1 MEPIILLIGSVLLAL
16 ILLINLIKSK
26 QTMKEISL
34 SYRDICFYSLAII
47 AIICAFCL
55 FMIILDIAQIFF
67 IKQFCLTAGF
77 FIFAVSICYA
87 LFGDDTK
94 YHDILSTMFIIGGFI
109 ILCLS
114 AYVCSAIDLIQY
126 E

>member
-1 MEPIILLIGSVLLAL
+1 
-16 ILLINLIKSK
+16 
-26 QTMKEISL
+26 MKEI
-34 SYRDICFYSLAII
+34 SYRDICFYSLAIV

-67 IKQFCLTAGF
+67 IKQFCLTAGL

-94 YHDILSTMFIIGGFI
+94 LNVFNYNGEEGWEAVNSIAIPVISFTGTNDDGIMAVIEPKKAMEILERESCW
-109 ILCLS
+109 L
-114 AYVCSAIDLIQY
+114 
-126 E
+126 

>member
-1 MEPIILLIGSVLLAL
+1 
-16 ILLINLIKSK
+16 
-26 QTMKEISL
+26 MKEI
-34 SYRDICFYSLAII
+34 SYRDICFYSLAIV

-87 LFGDDTK
+87 FFGRGTS
-94 YHDILSTMFIIGGFI
+94 YHTLLSCTFIFI
-109 ILCLS
+109 AICIMCLA
-114 AYVCSAIDLIQY
+114 AYVCTMIDLIPY

>member
-1 MEPIILLIGSVLLAL
+1 
-16 ILLINLIKSK
+16 
-26 QTMKEISL
+26 MKEISL

-47 AIICAFCL
+47 AIICAFSL

-114 AYVCSAIDLIQY
+114 AYVCHIIELNNQIS
-126 E
+126 

>member
-1 MEPIILLIGSVLLAL
+1 
-16 ILLINLIKSK
+16 
-26 QTMKEISL
+26 MKEISL

-55 FMIILDIAQIFF
+55 IMIVFDIAQIFF

-77 FIFAVSICYA
+77 FIFAVSVCYA

-94 YHDILSTMFIIGGFI
+94 YHDILSTIFVAGGFM

-114 AYVCSAIDLIQY
+114 AYVCHIIELIMN
-126 E
+126 EL

>member
-1 MEPIILLIGSVLLAL
+1 M
-16 ILLINLIKSK
+16 NLKDIPS
-26 QTMKEISL
+26 
-34 SYRDICFYSLAII
+34 RDLCFYSLAII

-55 FMIILDIAQIFF
+55 IMIVFDIAQIFF

-77 FIFAVSICYA
+77 FIFAVSVCYA

-94 YHDILSTMFIIGGFI
+94 YHDVLSTIFVAGGFI

-114 AYVCSAIDLIQY
+114 AYVYHIIELIQ
-126 E
+126 

>member
-1 MEPIILLIGSVLLAL
+1 M
-16 ILLINLIKSK
+16 
-26 QTMKEISL
+26 
-34 SYRDICFYSLAII
+34 RDICFYALAII

-55 FMIILDIAQIFF
+55 LMIVFNIAQIFF

-94 YHDILSTMFIIGGFI
+94 YHDILSTIFVAGGFI
-109 ILCLS
+109 VLCLS
-114 AYVCSAIDLIQY
+114 AYICHIIELVMNQL
-126 E
+126 

>member
-1 MEPIILLIGSVLLAL
+1 
-16 ILLINLIKSK
+16 
-26 QTMKEISL
+26 MKEIAL
-34 SYRDICFYSLAII
+34 SYRDICFYCLAII

-55 FMIILDIAQIFF
+55 LMVVFNIAQIFF

-94 YHDILSTMFIIGGFI
+94 YHDILSTIFVAGGFI
-109 ILCLS
+109 VLCLS
-114 AYVCSAIDLIQY
+114 AYICHIIELVMNQL
-126 E
+126 

>member
-1 MEPIILLIGSVLLAL
+1 M
-16 ILLINLIKSK
+16 
-26 QTMKEISL
+26 
-34 SYRDICFYSLAII
+34 RDISFYALSAI
-47 AIICAFCL
+47 AIVCAFCL
-55 FMIILDIAQIFF
+55 LMIVFDIAQIFF

-94 YHDILSTMFIIGGFI
+94 YHDVLSTIFVAGGFTV
-109 ILCLS
+109 LCLS